1 MAVCQVRTW
10 WEKDVKEDP
19 WALVE
24 NTGCSLTLLRKI
36 LISGD
41 VDGRKNERWE
51 VSVGLNMA
59 DSKLPGSVSAVGVE
73 GGSSFS
79 SLSSCSV
86 SVA

>member
-24 NTGCSLTLLRKI
+24 KTGCSLTLLRRI

-41 VDGRKNERWE
+41 VDGRKNERCE
-51 VSVGLNMA
+51 VSVGFNMA
-59 DSKLPGSVSAVGVE
+59 DSKLPGSVSAAGGE
-73 GGSSFS
+73 GGSSVS

-86 SVA
+86 SVL